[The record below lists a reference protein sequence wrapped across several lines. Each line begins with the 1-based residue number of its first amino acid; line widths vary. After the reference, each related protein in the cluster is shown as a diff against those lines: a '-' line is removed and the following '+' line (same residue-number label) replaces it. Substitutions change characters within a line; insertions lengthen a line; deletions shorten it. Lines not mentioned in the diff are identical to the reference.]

1 MNIFLALLILYT
13 SCAQDLSFKENTHY
27 QIKTFPNMLQQFLI
41 SPSELRSDSKYEIRI
56 SYLGTLGAGFSI
68 YWEPCSPTGRKML
81 DTEKL
86 VFSTDSSRR
95 IIGLEDC
102 TEYKVNIKAR
112 RESKGRSTEIENGE
126 IWYDVI
132 MEHYNRVI
140 PVPESVVSLLVVIG
154 VVFVMCCIMYINT
167 VKGFN
172 RKTSISKNE

>member
-1 MNIFLALLILYT
+1 
-13 SCAQDLSFKENTHY
+13 
-27 QIKTFPNMLQQFLI
+27 
-41 SPSELRSDSKYEIRI
+41 
-56 SYLGTLGAGFSI
+56 
-68 YWEPCSPTGRKML
+68 ML

-102 TEYKVNIKAR
+102 NEYRVNIKAR

-140 PVPESVVSLLVVIG
+140 PVPESVLSLLVVIG
-154 VVFVMCCIMYINT
+154 VVIVICCIMYYNT

-172 RKTSISKNE
+172 RKTSISKHE